1 MRGNFSAAHPIFG
14 GMNKAMLSLTTIALI
29 ASASAQAQA
38 ITQTEAITRLLSAP
52 EIKAEWFAPDFL
64 VQVSFE
70 TIAAQFKGITGT
82 YGKFVRLDIL
92 QDRPLAVYERGT
104 LVISAAA
111 LDDQGR
117 LTTFGAVPGPASAAA
132 DPAATQAAQA
142 KAAALIEELFKSDP
156 VDTALFSPEF
166 LAQVSAGELTA
177 QFASL
182 HAENGAF
189 QSIEPLGNGWRLT
202 FEKGQLDVTALTVD
216 AQDLITALQ
225 LQPVITYKTLDE
237 ARAAFAALPGSVTL
251 LVQEAGKPQPL
262 ADLNSRTLLAIG
274 SAFKLAIL
282 GELQAQITRGEKK
295 WTDEVTLTDAD
306 KSLPSGTLQD
316 APAGSKY
323 TLRDLAARMI
333 SQSDN
338 TATDLLLK
346 AVGREGVE
354 ARLGQTAMPSTREF
368 FALKNPANLE
378 LLRAYRSAGLNR
390 AARREVLQK
399 ADTAP
404 LPNAGLFAQGKT
416 TAQDVEWFASNQRL
430 CRLMA
435 DVAALPETQINPG
448 VADRNEFK
456 TVSFKGGSEIGVLNL
471 TTQVTT
477 KAGKTLCISATWNRP
492 EPLNEQQFVAMYAG
506 VLKLLR

>member
-1 MRGNFSAAHPIFG
+1 
-14 GMNKAMLSLTTIALI
+14 MNKAMLSLTTIALF
-29 ASASAQAQA
+29 ASAPAQAQA

-64 VQVSFE
+64 AQVPFE
-70 TIAAQFKGITGT
+70 TIAAQFKGITGM
-82 YGKFVRLDIL
+82 YGKFVRLDTL

-166 LAQVSAGELTA
+166 LAQVSADELTA

-182 HAENGAF
+182 RTENGAF
-189 QSIEPLGNGWRLT
+189 QSIEPLGNGWRMT

-216 AQDLITALQ
+216 AQGLITALQ
-225 LQPVITYKTLDE
+225 LQPVVTYKTLDE
-237 ARAAFAALPGSVTL
+237 ARAAFVALPGSVTL
-251 LVQEAGKPQPL
+251 LVQEAGKPQAL

-282 GELQAQITRGEKK
+282 GELQAQVTRGEKK

-306 KSLPSGTLQD
+306 RSLPSGTLQD
-316 APAGSKY
+316 APSGTKY
-323 TLRDLAARMI
+323 ALRDLAARMI
-333 SQSDN
+333 SISDN

-346 AVGREGVE
+346 AVGRPGVE
-354 ARLGQTAMPSTREF
+354 ARLGQTAMPSTREAF
-368 FALKNPANLE
+368 VLKDPVNIE
-378 LLRAYRSAGLNR
+378 LLRAYRSVGLDR
-390 AARREVLQK
+390 DARREVLK
-399 ADTAP
+399 KTHTLP
-404 LPNAGLFAQGKT
+404 LPNVGVFAQGKT
-416 TAQDVEWFASNQRL
+416 VVQDVEWFASPQRL

-435 DVAALPETQINPG
+435 DVAELPETWQNPG
-448 VADRNEFK
+448 VANPTDFPDI
-456 TVSFKGGSEIGVLNL
+456 SYKGGSEPGVLNL

-492 EPLNEQQFVAMYAG
+492 EPLDEEQFVAMYQG